1 MRSVFRTGKLELFGK
16 VNQSST
22 RYVEQEEIQD
32 MEEEMNGKVMM
43 AAGLTGA
50 SLVLLWGCETS
61 RQRQLGDPLTGVT
74 AEQRARF
81 VQGQQT
87 FQRVFDPTNGLG
99 PLFNANSCAQCHEDP
114 VVGGVGDEVEVHAT
128 RFSPPHSCDPLFKE
142 GGPVF
147 ELHATPLLEAHG
159 ITNDPVPP
167 DATGT
172 GHRSSPPLFGL
183 GLVDAIP
190 DATILSREDPTGTS
204 RHGIHGHANRTIDGR
219 VGRFGRKADTA
230 ALADFVVGAYHE
242 EMGIT
247 SPLDPAEKT
256 VDGTP
261 VPPDTILGPE
271 PNASTNEVLETTT
284 FVRFLAPP
292 PPQVF
297 TNYQDRTLARR
308 GKKLFAE
315 LNCASCHVPEM
326 KTGPSD
332 VKALH
337 CKTAALYS
345 DFLLHDMG
353 PDLADIC
360 LGEAHPSEFR
370 TEMLWGLRFQQ
381 QFLHDGSAKSVEEAI
396 QRHGGEAQQSADRF
410 KALSDEDKKALLKF
424 LDSI

>member
-1 MRSVFRTGKLELFGK
+1 MR
-16 VNQSST
+16 
-22 RYVEQEEIQD
+22 
-32 MEEEMNGKVMM
+32 VMPTIV
-43 AAGLTGA
+43 AGLAA
-50 SLVLLWGCETS
+50 SLVLLWGCKTK
-61 RQRQLGDPLTGVT
+61 QPPQLGDPLPGVT
-74 AEQRARF
+74 AEQKARF
-81 VQGQQT
+81 AQGSQT

-114 VVGGVGDEVEVHAT
+114 VVAGVGDEVEVHAT
-128 RFSPPHSCDPLFKE
+128 RFSPPHSCDPLFQE

-159 ITNDPVPP
+159 ITNDPVPA
-167 DATGT
+167 DATAV

-190 DATILSREDPTGTS
+190 EATIVCREDPNGTNC
-204 RHGIHGHANRTIDGR
+204 HGIRGHANRTIDGR
-219 VGRFGRKADTA
+219 IGRFGRKADTA
-230 ALADFVVGAYHE
+230 ALFDFVVGAYHE

-271 PNASTNEVLETTT
+271 PNITTNEIGDTFS

-292 PPQVF
+292 PKQVL
-297 TNYQDRTLARR
+297 TNAQDRALAYR
-308 GKKLFAE
+308 GKQLFVKLD
-315 LNCASCHVPEM
+315 CAVCHVPEM
-326 KTGPSD
+326 KTGRSD

-345 DFLLHDMG
+345 DLLVHDMG
-353 PDLADIC
+353 PALADIC
-360 LGEAHPSEFR
+360 LDDAHPSEFR
-370 TEMLWGLRFQQ
+370 TELLWGLRFRQ
-381 QFLHDGSAKSVEEAI
+381 QFLHDGSAKSLEEAI
-396 QRHGGEAQQSADRF
+396 QRHGGEAQKSADQF
-410 KALSDEDKKALLKF
+410 KALSEEDKKALLKF